1 MDIGRRAVSMFC
13 CCMCISFFFCRGQ
26 SRGMVARTDLMTKM
40 LRTPRRCL
48 RCCTPVPRVR
58 ASPETAADGRDGSER
73 ERNTD
78 IKATRATMPPTHFA
92 CGSPSRVS
100 KSTQQNLWYP
110 FQKNVRASHTH
121 PSTLLLLSLSLSRAR
136 SLCNAV
142 DHAHM
147 ERYFFCTETITTDE
161 GDSCIPV
168 SCSEKMR

>member
-1 MDIGRRAVSMFC
+1 MGRLLLFEPSSTSIVACMDTGGRKEAHGHRAAG
-13 CCMCISFFFCRGQ
+13 SFDVLLLHVHLSLLVFSAAVNP

-92 CGSPSRVS
+92 WVS
-100 KSTQQNLWYP
+100 K
-110 FQKNVRASHTH
+110 
-121 PSTLLLLSLSLSRAR
+121 PS
-136 SLCNAV
+136 
-142 DHAHM
+142 
-147 ERYFFCTETITTDE
+147 E
-161 GDSCIPV
+161 
-168 SCSEKMR
+168 